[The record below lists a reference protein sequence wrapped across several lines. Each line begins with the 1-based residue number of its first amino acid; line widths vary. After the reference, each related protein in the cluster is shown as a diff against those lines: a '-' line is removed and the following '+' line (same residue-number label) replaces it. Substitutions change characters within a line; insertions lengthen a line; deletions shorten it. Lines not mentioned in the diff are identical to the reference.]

1 MGRKGEKGTDAA
13 TWPEKVGNKL
23 RELESMWTERASGMA
38 HVPLTGSAEESF
50 LPALHKFGL
59 AIACFSGFSVCQD
72 FKECA

>member
-38 HVPLTGSAEESF
+38 HALEGLMPLLQYQQKRASSLLCTS
-50 LPALHKFGL
+50 LVLR
-59 AIACFSGFSVCQD
+59 
-72 FKECA
+72 